1 MLLSQRRQLH
11 RSVAEWYEQ
20 AGGGDLALLAHHWRL
35 AEVPAKAVG
44 YLERAGTEALREGA
58 YAEAVRFFT
67 TLLEVDDDGPG
78 GPDGADAGRGTPEDA
93 AIRRARWEHQLGD
106 AYLGLGQLAPEQEHL
121 HAALALLGRRA
132 PASGRRLPGKLA
144 WQAGQQLR
152 NRVWPRPLVARS
164 ADARAALEEAAEVYD
179 RLFLVDYHA
188 SQLAQ
193 AVHQAVKGLNLA
205 EAAGSRPAEARLAG
219 ACAVG
224 AGLLGRHRVAEGYL
238 RHAAAALEGAG
249 DPSARA
255 SVLQSAAL
263 YKLGVGR
270 WAEVREHL
278 DDAAAIVRRLGDPRR
293 LAEITGLRIWERYF
307 EGDLPAVAPML
318 AELDRLGRHS
328 GDAQVRSWAVA
339 GHAVVGLRTGEL
351 EEAVTALS
359 RRPAPAPGAMLALQ
373 LGDRS
378 GAVELLRGP
387 SSRPP
392 ARWSSATGST
402 CTP

>member
-1 MLLSQRRQLH
+1 MLDTPEPDLSYLFKHVIVQEAAYNLMLLSQRRQLH

-20 AGGGDLALLAHHWRL
+20 AGGGDLALLAHHGGWPRSGQGGRL
-35 AEVPAKAVG
+35 PGAGRHRGPAGGRLRRGRPV
-44 YLERAGTEALREGA
+44 LHRPAGGRRRRRG
-58 YAEAVRFFT
+58 R
-67 TLLEVDDDGPG
+67 PG
-78 GPDGADAGRGTPEDA
+78 WCGGGRGTPEDA

-164 ADARAALEEAAEVYD
+164 AEARAALEEAAEVYD

-188 SQLAQ
+188 SKLVQ

-205 EAAGSRPAEARLAG
+205 EAAGSPSGEARLAA

-224 AGLLGRHRVAEGYL
+224 AGLLGRHRVAQGYL
-238 RHAAAALEGAG
+238 SHAAVALEGAG
-249 DPSARA
+249 DPSATA

-270 WAEVREHL
+270 WAEVREHRTMRPRSC
-278 DDAAAIVRRLGDPRR
+278 AGSATRAGWPRSPASGSGSGTSRATCRPWSRCWPSWTGWAAIAATPRCGPGR
-293 LAEITGLRIWERYF
+293 W
-307 EGDLPAVAPML
+307 PATPWPGCAP
-318 AELDRLGRHS
+318 A
-328 GDAQVRSWAVA
+328 SW
-339 GHAVVGLRTGEL
+339 
-351 EEAVTALS
+351 
-359 RRPAPAPGAMLALQ
+359 RRP
-373 LGDRS
+373 
-378 GAVELLRGP
+378 
-387 SSRPP
+387 
-392 ARWSSATGST
+392 
-402 CTP
+402 